1 MHKILIIEDELP
13 ARKKLKRY
21 IAEVVSAYEIVAE
34 LETIEEA
41 LAFLSKAPELDLI
54 FSDIELRDGNA
65 FEIYNVITPK
75 CPIIFA
81 TAYNEFL
88 VNAFE
93 TNGIEYLLKPYSLD
107 RFKKAWDKFMRLNNS
122 KTPNA
127 QQLMTGLQE
136 LLKNNSI
143 NSKTYKEQW
152 AIKSAQETYFLKTE
166 RIVYFQAEDGVVFAF
181 DDKNKRHTMSK
192 SSLMA
197 IEEEL
202 NPQDFF
208 RINRGECIHR
218 KFIDKLQRFNKNTI
232 SVFLNAG
239 QVSLRTSQNKTSDFN
254 SWLDA

>member
-65 FEIYNVITPK
+65 FEIYNVITPE

-93 TNGIEYLLKPYSLD
+93 
-107 RFKKAWDKFMRLNNS
+107 
-122 KTPNA
+122 
-127 QQLMTGLQE
+127 Q
-136 LLKNNSI
+136 LKNTKCTTVNDRASRTTQKQF
-143 NSKTYKEQW
+143 NQ
-152 AIKSAQETYFLKTE
+152 LKN
-166 RIVYFQAEDGVVFAF
+166 IQG
-181 DDKNKRHTMSK
+181 TM
-192 SSLMA
+192 
-197 IEEEL
+197 
-202 NPQDFF
+202 
-208 RINRGECIHR
+208 GY
-218 KFIDKLQRFNKNTI
+218 
-232 SVFLNAG
+232 
-239 QVSLRTSQNKTSDFN
+239 
-254 SWLDA
+254 